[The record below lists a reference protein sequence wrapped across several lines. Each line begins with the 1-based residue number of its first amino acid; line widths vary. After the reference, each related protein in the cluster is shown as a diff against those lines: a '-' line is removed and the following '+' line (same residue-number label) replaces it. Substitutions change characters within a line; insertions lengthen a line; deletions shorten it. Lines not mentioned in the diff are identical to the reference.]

1 MFPCLANLRAF
12 ARSETRGCTCPN
24 GILFK
29 PFRSPNWKAH
39 NPKVAIALNTLIT
52 RLLLRCAL
60 RTAACSTV
68 AGMVSLIRAFVG
80 SARVADAPDG
90 VRAVIGYQ
98 QRSVMS
104 YSDADR
110 PAPHVSIVDYKSGDK
125 IFILAAR
132 SACLVERH
140 ADHFISGAHRSIP

>member
-12 ARSETRGCTCPN
+12 ARSETRGCTCSN

-52 RLLLRCAL
+52 RLLLRCTL
-60 RTAACSTV
+60 RTVACRTV
-68 AGMVSLIRAFVG
+68 AGMVSLIRALAG

-90 VRAVIGYQ
+90 VRAVIGYE
-98 QRSVMS
+98 QRSVLS
-104 YSDADR
+104 YGDADR
-110 PAPHVSIVDYKSGDK
+110 PSPHISIVNHKSGQK
-125 IFILAAR
+125 IFILAAGPGCMVQR
-132 SACLVERH
+132 Y
-140 ADHFISGAHRSIP
+140 ADHFIPSTHRFVP